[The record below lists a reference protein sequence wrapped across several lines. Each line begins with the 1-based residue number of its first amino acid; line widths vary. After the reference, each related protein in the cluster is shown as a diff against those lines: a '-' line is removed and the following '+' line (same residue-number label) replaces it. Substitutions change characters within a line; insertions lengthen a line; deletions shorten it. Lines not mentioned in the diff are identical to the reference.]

1 MRESSEK
8 LARILAAA
16 RPSMESISDAQA
28 SEPVLKGGWSSKQ
41 VLGHL
46 IDSASNNHQRFVRT
60 AIQGGLEFPGY
71 DQAACVRVEDFQQA
85 PWNLLIEVWS
95 TLNRLLSH
103 ILAHL
108 PPEAAAFKC
117 RVGAG
122 EPQRL
127 DDLARDYITHM
138 SHHLAQLGIAAV
150 E

>member
-1 MRESSEK
+1 M
-8 LARILAAA
+8 
-16 RPSMESISDAQA
+16 SDAQA

-46 IDSASNNHQRFVRT
+46 IDSASNNHHRFVRT

-71 DQAACVRVEDFQQA
+71 DQAACVRVENFQHA
-85 PWNLLIEVWS
+85 PWDMLIEVWS
-95 TLNRLLSH
+95 ALNRLLSH

-108 PPEAAAFKC
+108 PSEAAAFKC

-122 EPQRL
+122 EPLRL
-127 DDLARDYITHM
+127 DELARDYIKHM
-138 SHHLAQLGIAAV
+138 LHHLAQLGIALV